1 MVSIFMQ
8 IQKLKSKLPRS
19 SSGKIR
25 VSFKMVNVALNKLS
39 FFFTSPVTSIAT
51 DKYNENGTKSRSSR
65 TKADCKR
72 PLNQQNPNVHI
83 PFFFLYTQKKKLIFY
98 FIQKALIE
106 NSTTNIYKHCATLN
120 PSASTAVDPNTF
132 SYEHNYRTPILDY
145 PQKDKKKMSAVLK
158 RALLPH
164 KTYYE
169 LEWAIP
175 NYDNATTSKVWLQ
188 LDEQTSR
195 GIDRVRRLGFNDLD
209 VRLDDKLTEYM
220 INSVHTSENIMIEI
234 LFSSGNYHDYRKD
247 SVLQPSAS
255 DQRKTHLVRLRRVHW
270 WVKDYNLARAHLP

>member
-1 MVSIFMQ
+1 MK
-8 IQKLKSKLPRS
+8 IQKLKSKLPRNS
-19 SSGKIR
+19 S
-25 VSFKMVNVALNKLS
+25 
-39 FFFTSPVTSIAT
+39 VTSISV
-51 DKYNENGTKSRSSR
+51 DRYNEDGTKSKSS

-72 PLNQQNPNVHI
+72 PLNQQKPNEA
-83 PFFFLYTQKKKLIFY
+83 PT
-98 FIQKALIE
+98 E
-106 NSTTNIYKHCATLN
+106 NSTANIYKDCATIN
-120 PSASTAVDPNTF
+120 TSAPQNTF
-132 SYEHNYRTPILDY
+132 SYEHNYRTPIIDY
-145 PQKDKKKMSAVLK
+145 PQRDKKKMSAVLK

-220 INSVHTSENIMIEI
+220 INSVNTKENIMIEI

-247 SVLQPSAS
+247 SVLQSSAS

>member
-1 MVSIFMQ
+1 
-8 IQKLKSKLPRS
+8 
-19 SSGKIR
+19 
-25 VSFKMVNVALNKLS
+25 
-39 FFFTSPVTSIAT
+39 
-51 DKYNENGTKSRSSR
+51 
-65 TKADCKR
+65 
-72 PLNQQNPNVHI
+72 
-83 PFFFLYTQKKKLIFY
+83 
-98 FIQKALIE
+98 
-106 NSTTNIYKHCATLN
+106 
-120 PSASTAVDPNTF
+120 
-132 SYEHNYRTPILDY
+132 
-145 PQKDKKKMSAVLK
+145 MSVVLK

-169 LEWAIP
+169 LEWSIP

-220 INSVHTSENIMIEI
+220 INSVNNTNENIMIEI

-255 DQRKTHLVRLRRVHW
+255 DQRKIHLVRLRRVHW
-270 WVKDYNLARAHLP
+270 WVKDYNLARAYLP